1 MILVKDIKKV
11 IEEEKES
18 IEDIERSKA
27 IKNI

>member
-18 IEDIERSKA
+18 IEDIEKSKA
-27 IKNI
+27 IKNT